1 MKKQSSLYQYRLR
14 MLLLLLICLVSTP
27 LFSQDVFY
35 WENPQLFS
43 PGPGRFP
50 VSSSNG
56 RLSVLLWQEANNN
69 DINLSL
75 AIKTPDQPWSIRRS
89 VAGPY
94 QYSGTEPPLSS
105 VVVDAKDR
113 ILIAASLPS
122 NETEILISYD
132 RGLSFTATRLKGDV
146 NSSLAPRIVARS
158 DGGYLLFITRGQ
170 EQSLSLFYSRSD
182 DGISWS
188 EFVPF
193 VLDPRLK
200 LTFLPSHT
208 TLGTTDYVVFQALT
222 GDVRPTFQLFLTTS
236 TDGGRTW
243 TQPRQVTNFLDP
255 YVSTRREP
263 EYFDNQRPFIQ
274 GAGQT
279 LFLAWERRPSNGN
292 PQVYGA
298 ELSKDGQ
305 MIGEAEQISPRGVYA
320 NNPVV
325 LSVKGRWTVFW
336 FDNRRG
342 QNRVYMA
349 QKKGL
354 DWEDSDLSASS
365 GDATFARPILDNSG
379 LYVFWQTQRASQ
391 NRLILLAPDTI
402 VAKPPLRPL
411 NFQNGDRLRTDRVQI
426 AWSMPDDSSGIL
438 GYSYLWTQDPEA
450 VPPKN
455 IQVYAGTNRTEQ
467 TAREDGPWYFA
478 IRAQDFAGN
487 WSEPNRVYFIRDTT
501 PPPAASIIG
510 PEVDEQGFLASNTF
524 TIQWNP
530 PPASDISG
538 YTWNL
543 EYIGPPELFGQL
555 SIADFETK
563 LSASYPALAS
573 PLRFMGKE
581 TKASFTN
588 QDNGVWR
595 FTLSV
600 VDTVGNISQPSVYY
614 FRTNKYIPY
623 TIVRYVDVKKD
634 EQGRL
639 IIGLLGRGYLEG
651 GKITSLFIDRDGIP
665 PYDREYSL
673 EKGNYRIISDRE
685 IREITVEDLDA
696 GQYRIGL
703 MHSGRG
709 LYRTGPIL
717 QVDEMGTVKFG
728 DFSQVWQPTW
738 SVSKKRTFTVNV
750 ALLSVFAIVCF
761 ALLGLFI
768 AVRGIGSVLTETAI
782 LRMDAVA
789 LITGEPM
796 TAEKQKAVTR
806 IKRRGMGLGIKLA
819 IFTIILVS
827 MVVIMV
833 SIPLTLMMTRTQEA
847 TLLQGLRDRSK
858 VLLES
863 LASGARAYLPAQNVL
878 ELGFLPAQTAAVP
891 EATYATITGFGSKA
905 TIFSDHVWATNDPDI
920 LTKIDTPEFQPGLS
934 RLQDPISPRIASIS
948 KDLDDRARAEVG
960 DISKTIADLT
970 REALTL
976 ALKTDAES
984 VRRRDDI
991 QLTTRNLEAQLN
1003 EKLTQ
1008 LASNIGSEPEFPTD
1022 RLPPRGQSSKYIFFK
1037 PVLYRQG
1044 ADDIYFRGLVRLEV
1058 TIDSI
1063 YAQVDAG
1070 RRALIQV
1077 TALIALIAL
1086 VIGVIG
1092 AILVSVYIVSPILK
1106 LVEHVKKIK
1115 DTEDKSELEEHEI
1128 SIKSKDE
1135 IAVLGDTINEMTHGL
1150 VKAALASKDLTI
1162 GKEVQKKFIPLE
1174 TDPQGNKLTTG
1185 HLDAKAAEFFGY
1197 YEGAKGVSG
1206 DYFDY
1211 INLDDRYF
1219 AIIKCDVAGKG
1230 VPAALIMVQVATL
1243 FLNSFRN
1250 WKPTPEGLN
1259 ISRVVYEINDLL
1271 EKLKFKGRFAA
1282 FTLCLFDSKTGL
1294 VRFCNAGDNI
1304 VHWFDASSGSLQTL
1318 TLPPS
1323 PAAGVLDN
1331 DLIDMKGGYQMQTL
1345 QLDPGDVLFLYTDG
1359 IEEAKRSFRDSA
1371 YQVITCSEG
1380 ENGAVHGN
1388 HVAGQSDEELGYD
1401 RVSAIINAV
1410 FNRQQFILEKYHNPD
1425 SEQKLVF
1432 DFTNCQ
1438 GTITEAVM
1446 ALVSVE
1452 KIFRLYKAPDVKG
1465 DERVLVDKKVD
1476 EFLAA
1481 HFRQYGYY
1489 VQQKF
1494 DNPQQK
1500 EYLYYMGIR
1509 EDEQYDDLTILGIR
1523 RK

>member
-1 MKKQSSLYQYRLR
+1 MIKPVIRHQSIFAVLF
-14 MLLLLLICLVSTP
+14 LLFGIASQN

-35 WENPQLFS
+35 WENPILFS
-43 PGPGRFP
+43 PGPAKFP
-50 VSSSNG
+50 VSSTNG
-56 RLSVLLWQEANNN
+56 NLSVLLWQESNATS
-69 DINLSL
+69 IYLSL
-75 AIKTPDQPWSIRRS
+75 AVKTSDQDWTIRRPI
-89 VAGPY
+89 AGPY
-94 QYSGTEPPLSS
+94 PYSGTEPSIGS
-105 VVVDAKDR
+105 VVVDAMGR
-113 ILIAASLPS
+113 ILIAVSLPS
-122 NETEILISYD
+122 NETEILISKD
-132 RGLSFTATRLKGDV
+132 KGQSFTVTRLKADI
-146 NSSLAPRIVARS
+146 NSSLAPRIVTRA
-158 DGGYLLFITRGQ
+158 DGGYYLFITRGQ
-170 EQSLSLFYSRSD
+170 EQSLSIFFSRSD
-182 DGISWS
+182 DGLTWT
-188 EFVPF
+188 EFVPL
-193 VLDPRLK
+193 VSNSPLN

-208 TLGTTDYVVFQALT
+208 TLGSTDYVVFQALT
-222 GDVRPTFQLFLTTS
+222 GDVRPTFQIFLTIS
-236 TDGGRTW
+236 SDGGQSW
-243 TQPRQVTNFLDP
+243 TSPRQVTNFLDP

-263 EYFDNQRPFIQ
+263 EYFDNQRPFIL
-274 GAGQT
+274 GAGSS

-292 PQVYGA
+292 PQIYGIELNA
-298 ELSKDGQ
+298 EGHIIS
-305 MIGEAEQISPRGVYA
+305 EAEQISPRGVYA
-320 NNPVV
+320 NNPVA
-325 LSVKGRWTVFW
+325 LSINGRWTLFW

-349 QKKGL
+349 QKKGVT
-354 DWEDSDLSASS
+354 WEDMDLSAAS
-365 GDATFARPILDNSG
+365 GEATFARPVLNNSG
-379 LYVFWQTQRASQ
+379 LSVFWQTQRASQ
-391 NRLILLAPDTI
+391 NRLVLLAPDTT
-402 VAKPPLRPL
+402 VAKPPLKPL
-411 NFQNGDRLRTDRVQI
+411 NFKNGERLRTDRAQI

-438 GYSYLWTQDPEA
+438 GYSYIWTQNPEE
-450 VPPKN
+450 VPPKT
-455 IQVYAGTNRTEQ
+455 ITASAVSTKTEQ
-467 TAREDGPWYFA
+467 IARDDGPWYFS

-487 WSEPNRVYFIRDTT
+487 WSEPNRIYFIRDTT
-501 PPPAASIIG
+501 PPPAASITG
-510 PEVDEQGFLASNTF
+510 PEVDEQGYLTSNTF

-530 PPASDISG
+530 PPASDVAG

-543 EYIGPPELFGQL
+543 EYIGPSELFGQL
-555 SIADFETK
+555 SPDVLDTK
-563 LSASYPALAS
+563 LRAAYPVVKA
-573 PLRFMGKE
+573 PLRFRG
-581 TKASFTN
+581 TDTQASFTN
-588 QDNGVWR
+588 QDNGLWR

-623 TIVRYVDVKKD
+623 TIVRYVDAKQD
-634 EQGRL
+634 DQGKLL
-639 IIGLLGRGYLEG
+639 ITILGRGFLEG
-651 GKITSLFIDRDGIP
+651 GNITSLFIDRDGIP
-665 PYDREYSL
+665 PYEREYFL
-673 EKGNYRIISDRE
+673 EKDAYRIISDRE
-685 IREITVEDLDA
+685 IRGITVEDLDA
-696 GQYRIGL
+696 GKYRIGL
-703 MHSGRG
+703 LHSVRG

-728 DFSQVWQPTW
+728 DFSQIWQPYW
-738 SVSKKRTFTVNV
+738 SVSPKRTYTVDV
-750 ALLSVFAIVCF
+750 ALMIVFAIVIF
-761 ALLGLFI
+761 ACLGLFM
-768 AVRGIGSVLTETAI
+768 AVRGIGSVLTETAL
-782 LRMDAVA
+782 LRTDAVA

-796 TAEKQKAVTR
+796 TIEKQKAITR

-827 MVVIMV
+827 MVVVMV
-833 SIPLTLMMTRTQEA
+833 SVPLTLMMTRTQER
-847 TLLQGLRDRSK
+847 TLLQGLQDRSK

-891 EATYATITGFGSKA
+891 EATYATITGFGSNA
-905 TIFSDHVWATNDPDI
+905 SIFLDHVWATNDPDI
-920 LTKIDTPEFQPGLS
+920 LTKIDTQEFQPSLS
-934 RLQDPISPRIASIS
+934 RLQDPISPRINSIA
-948 KDLDDRARAEVG
+948 KTLDEQARAEVG

-970 REALTL
+970 REALSL

-991 QLTTRNLEAQLN
+991 QLTTRNLEARLN
-1003 EKLTQ
+1003 DTLSK
-1008 LASNIGSEPEFPTD
+1008 LASTIGSEPEFPRD
-1022 RLPPRGQSSKYIFFK
+1022 KLPPKGQSRYIFYK

-1070 RRALIQV
+1070 RKALIQV

-1092 AILVSVYIVSPILK
+1092 AILVSVYIVRPILK

-1115 DTEDKSELEEHEI
+1115 DTEDKAELEGHDI
-1128 SIKSKDE
+1128 TIKSRDE

-1150 VKAALASKDLTI
+1150 VKAAQASKDLTI

-1174 TDPQGNKLTTG
+1174 TDGQGNKLTTG
-1185 HLDAKAAEFFGY
+1185 YLDVTHAEFFGY

-1294 VRFCNAGDNI
+1294 ARFCNAGDNI
-1304 VHWFDASSGSLQTL
+1304 VHWFDASAGSLQTL

-1331 DLIDMKGGYQMQTL
+1331 DLIDMKGGYQIQTL
-1345 QLDPGDVLFLYTDG
+1345 QLEPGDILFLYTDG
-1359 IEEAKRSFRDSA
+1359 IEEAKRSFRSSA
-1371 YQVITCSEG
+1371 YEVITCTEG
-1380 ENGAVHGN
+1380 SDGTVHGN

-1401 RVSAIINAV
+1401 RVSAIIDAV
-1410 FNRQQFILEKYHNPD
+1410 LNRKQYVLEKFHNPD
-1425 SEQKLVF
+1425 AEQKLTF
-1432 DFTNCQ
+1432 DFTTCE

-1452 KIFRLYKAPDVKG
+1452 KIFRLYKDPSAR
-1465 DERVLVDKKVD
+1465 DEDRVLVDRKID
-1476 EFLAA
+1476 EFLSA
-1481 HFRQYGYY
+1481 HFIQYNYY
-1489 VQQKF
+1489 VQKKME
-1494 DNPQQK
+1494 NAKQK
-1500 EYLYYMGIR
+1500 EYLYYMGIK
-1509 EDEQYDDLTILGIR
+1509 EDDQYDDLTILGVR

>member
-1 MKKQSSLYQYRLR
+1 MKKLAALYQCLPS
-14 MLLLLLICLVSTP
+14 LLLLLCGMLVAP
-27 LFSQDVFY
+27 ALFGQDVFY
-35 WENPQLFS
+35 WENPVLFS
-43 PGPGRFP
+43 PGAARFP
-50 VSSSNG
+50 VSSTNG
-56 RLSVLLWQEANNN
+56 KLSVLLWQESNAST
-69 DINLSL
+69 ITLSL
-75 AIKTPDQPWSIRRS
+75 AVKTPDQDWVIRRS
-89 VAGPY
+89 IAGPY
-94 QYSGTEPPLSS
+94 PYSGSEPAIAS
-105 VVVDAKDR
+105 VVVDARDR
-113 ILIAASLPS
+113 IIIAVGLPS
-122 NETEILISYD
+122 NETEILISND
-132 RGLSFTATRLKGDV
+132 QGLSFSAMRLKGDI
-146 NSSLAPRIVARS
+146 NSTISPRIVTRS
-158 DGGYLLFITRGQ
+158 DGGYYLFVTRGQ
-170 EQSLSLFYSRSD
+170 EQSLSIFYSRSE
-182 DGISWS
+182 DGLTWTD
-188 EFVPF
+188 FTPF
-193 VLDPRLK
+193 VSDSRLK

-208 TLGTTDYVVFQALT
+208 TLGSTDYVVFQALT
-222 GDVRPTFQLFLTTS
+222 GDVRPTFQLFMTTS
-236 TDGGRTW
+236 SDGGRNW
-243 TQPRQVTNFLDP
+243 TSPRQVTNFLDP
-255 YVSTRREP
+255 YVANRREP
-263 EYFDNQRPFIQ
+263 EYFDNQRPFIL
-274 GAGQT
+274 GAKNT
-279 LFLAWERRPSNGN
+279 LFLVWERRPSNGN
-292 PQVYGA
+292 PQVYGM
-298 ELSKDGQ
+298 ELKPDGQ
-305 MIGEAEQISPRGVYA
+305 ILGTAEQISPRGVYA

-325 LSVKGRWTVFW
+325 LPVNGRWTVFW

-342 QNRVYMA
+342 QNRIYMA

-354 DWEDSDLSASS
+354 DWEDTDLSASS
-365 GDATFARPILDNSG
+365 GEATFARPILDRSG

-391 NRLILLAPDTI
+391 NRLVLLAPDTT

-411 NFQNGDRLRTDRVQI
+411 NFKNGERLRTDKVQI
-426 AWSMPDDSSGIL
+426 AWSMPEDSSGIL
-438 GYSYLWTQDPEA
+438 GYSYIWTRDPEE
-450 VPPKN
+450 VPPKT
-455 IQVYAGTNRTEQ
+455 IKVYATTTRTEQ
-467 TAREDGPWYFA
+467 FAQEDGPWYFA

-487 WSEPNRVYFIRDTT
+487 WSDPSIVYFIRDTT

-510 PEVDEQGFLASNTF
+510 PDIDENGFLISNTF

-530 PPASDISG
+530 PPASDVGG

-543 EYIGPPELFGQL
+543 EYLGPGDLFGQL
-555 SIADFETK
+555 SLADFETK
-563 LSASYPALAS
+563 LKATYPSVSS
-573 PLRFMGKE
+573 PVRFMGKD
-581 TKASFTN
+581 TQASFTN
-588 QDNGVWR
+588 LDNGIWR

-600 VDTVGNISQPSVYY
+600 VDTVGNISQPAVYY
-614 FRTNKYIPY
+614 FRTNKYIPF
-623 TIVRYVDVKKD
+623 TIVRYLDVKQD
-634 EQGRL
+634 EQGKL
-639 IIGLLGRGYLEG
+639 MVTILGRGYLEG
-651 GKITSLFIDRDGIP
+651 GNITSIFIDRDGLA
-665 PYDREYSL
+665 PYDREYFL
-673 EKGNYRIISDRE
+673 EQGHYRIVSDRE
-685 IREITVEDLDA
+685 IGGITVEDLDA
-696 GQYRIGL
+696 GSYHIGL
-703 MHSGRG
+703 VHSGRG
-709 LYRTGPIL
+709 LYRTGPLL

-728 DFSQVWQPTW
+728 DFTQVWQPSW
-738 SVSKKRTFTVNV
+738 SRAPKRTFTVDV
-750 ALLSVFAIVCF
+750 ALFSVFAIIMF

-768 AVRGIGSVLTETAI
+768 AVRGIGSVVAETAM

-796 TAEKQKAVTR
+796 TVEKQKAVTR

-827 MVVIMV
+827 MVVLMV
-833 SIPLTLMMTRTQEA
+833 SVPLTLMMTRTQER
-847 TLLQGLRDRSK
+847 TLLQGLRDRSR

-878 ELGFLPAQTAAVP
+878 ELGFLPAQTSAVP
-891 EATYATITGFGSKA
+891 EAIYATITGFGA
-905 TIFSDHVWATNDPDI
+905 RVTIFSDHVWATNDPDI

-934 RLQDPISPRIASIS
+934 RLKDPISPRIASIAQE
-948 KDLDDRARAEVG
+948 LDEQARSEVG

-991 QLTTRNLEAQLN
+991 QTTTRNLEARLN

-1022 RLPPRGQSSKYIFFK
+1022 KLPPKGQSRYIFFK

-1044 ADDIYFRGLVRLEV
+1044 ADDLYFRGLVRLEV

-1063 YAQVDAG
+1063 YAQVDSG
-1070 RRALIQV
+1070 RRSLVQV

-1115 DTEDKSELEEHEI
+1115 DTEDKSELEGHEI
-1128 SIKSKDE
+1128 SIKSRDE

-1174 TDPQGNKLTTG
+1174 TDAQGNKLTTG
-1185 HLDAKAAEFFGY
+1185 HLDAKYAEFFGY

-1219 AIIKCDVAGKG
+1219 AVIKCDVAGKG

-1282 FTLCLFDSKTGL
+1282 FTLCLFDSQTGL

-1331 DLIDMKGGYQMQTL
+1331 DLIDMKGGYQIQTL

-1359 IEEAKRSFRDSA
+1359 IEEAKRNFRNST
-1371 YQVITCSEG
+1371 YEVITCTEG
-1380 ENGAVHGN
+1380 ENGTAHGN

-1401 RVSAIINAV
+1401 RVSAIIDAV
-1410 FNRQQFILEKYHNPD
+1410 FNRRLFILEKYHNPD

-1432 DFTNCQ
+1432 DFTTCQ

-1452 KIFRLYKAPDVKG
+1452 KIFRLYKDPACRP
-1465 DERVLVDKKVD
+1465 DERILVDKKID
-1476 EFLAA
+1476 EFLKA
-1481 HFRQYGYY
+1481 HFKQYGFYI
-1489 VQQKF
+1489 QEKME
-1494 DNPQQK
+1494 NAQQK
-1500 EYLYYMGIR
+1500 EYLYYMGLR